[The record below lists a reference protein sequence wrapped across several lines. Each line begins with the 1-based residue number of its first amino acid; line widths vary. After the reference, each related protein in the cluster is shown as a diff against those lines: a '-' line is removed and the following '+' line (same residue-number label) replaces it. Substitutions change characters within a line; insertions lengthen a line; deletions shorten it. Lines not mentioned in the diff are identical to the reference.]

1 MRPGIWP
8 RSLTYWL
15 CGREAVPDECS
26 HSRWKLSGVVTLTD
40 RARWESMSAARTA
53 QTAMPA
59 TAFHGVEAMKMGG
72 KGGATGTR
80 RDPAQGRAPVE
91 YLAGG
96 TTLVDL
102 IELDGVRPA
111 KVVDLGAIAGAYE
124 AISVSSD
131 GVRLGALVK
140 MSGLLPVSS
149 TREPFWLR
157 SPPQTMCSVIA
168 WRSAT
173 HSQAD

>member
-1 MRPGIWP
+1 
-8 RSLTYWL
+8 
-15 CGREAVPDECS
+15 
-26 HSRWKLSGVVTLTD
+26 
-40 RARWESMSAARTA
+40 MSAARTA

-72 KGGATGTR
+72 KGGATGTG

-124 AISVSSD
+124 VISVSSD

-149 TREPFWLR
+149 TPRTFLASQPAANYVLGHSMAIGDAFSSRLTKSR
-157 SPPQTMCSVIA
+157 SPCA
-168 WRSAT
+168 
-173 HSQAD
+173 